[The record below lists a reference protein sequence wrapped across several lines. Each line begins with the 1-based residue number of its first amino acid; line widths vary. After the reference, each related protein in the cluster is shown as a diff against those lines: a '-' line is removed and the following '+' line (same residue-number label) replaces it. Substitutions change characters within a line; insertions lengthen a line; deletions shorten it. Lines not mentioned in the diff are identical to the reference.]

1 MEKEQLKNSSIYLN
15 QLCLDILTYIM
26 KAQYLLN
33 GECVTYLIHGQPLE
47 FEIKGRGCLFLLI
60 QYDGGK
66 GFWRCWSIRRPH
78 THYRSL
84 ANCYA
89 PRFKVWG
96 IGWGIRLL
104 IDLPL
109 HINFVNVVNMPM
121 RCETSNPD
129 RVMMP
134 VIDRA
139 PVQIDR
145 PGCKLAS
152 VNIPSL
158 VSKTPRLKNNRLQPI
173 HDHAVR
179 Q

>member
-1 MEKEQLKNSSIYLN
+1 
-15 QLCLDILTYIM
+15 M

-33 GECVTYLIHGQPLE
+33 GENIAYLIHGQPLE

-60 QYDGGK
+60 EYDDGT
-66 GFWRCWSIRRPH
+66 GFLRRWSIRRPH
-78 THYRSL
+78 THYRST

-96 IGWGIRLL
+96 IGWGIRRL

-121 RCETSNPD
+121 RCEPSEPHW
-129 RVMMP
+129 VMKP

-152 VNIPSL
+152 LNIPLL
-158 VSKTPRLKNNRLQPI
+158 VTKTPRLQNNRLQLI

>member
-1 MEKEQLKNSSIYLN
+1 
-15 QLCLDILTYIM
+15 LDNLTYAM

-33 GECVTYLIHGQPLE
+33 GENIAYLIHGQPLE

-60 QYDGGK
+60 QYNGGR
-66 GFWRCWSIRRPH
+66 GFWGRWSIQRSH

-96 IGWGIRLL
+96 IGWGIRRL

-121 RCETSNPD
+121 RCEPSEPE
-129 RVMMP
+129 RVMKP
-134 VIDRA
+134 LIDRA

-145 PGCKLAS
+145 PECKLAS
-152 VNIPSL
+152 VIISSL
-158 VSKTPRLKNNRLQPI
+158 VSKTPRLKNNRLQLI
-173 HDHAVR
+173 HNHAVR